1 MPFALSVKSVN
12 ASAGA
17 IVSLWDQ
24 VSVFEDSPSMRAL
37 DYPPHITF
45 AIYDAPEVSK
55 EMAIAAIENAAQGR
69 RSIEITFNRIRT
81 FDGPS
86 LILWADPEPKEVLLE
101 MHRKIHSAISP
112 EFCRTHYRPKGLDAA
127 LHARD
132 AHGFLPKR
140 GRAGVC
146 GGISRRYPRRLRRRR
161 LRRAP
166 AIAGGCR
173 GAAQCAGN
181 LAHADYGIQDAG
193 SIIKTNEQRN
203 VEQRVPKKQL

>member
-17 IVSLWDQ
+17 IMSLWDH

-37 DYPPHITF
+37 DYPPHITL

-55 EMAIAAIENAAQGR
+55 EMAIAAIGNAAQGR

-101 MHRKIHSAISP
+101 MHRKIHSTISP
-112 EFCRTHYRPKGLDAA
+112 EFCRTHYRPRNWKPHCTLAMRTVRNAGARAFAA
-127 LHARD
+127 AFH
-132 AHGFLPKR
+132 
-140 GRAGVC
+140 
-146 GGISRRYPRRLRRRR
+146 GGIHVAFDVVDCVALQPLKVVAE
-161 LRRAP
+161 AP
-166 AIAGGCR
+166 LNAPG
-173 GAAQCAGN
+173 
-181 LAHADYGIQDAG
+181 
-193 SIIKTNEQRN
+193 T
-203 VEQRVPKKQL
+203 

>member
-17 IVSLWDQ
+17 IMSLWDH

-55 EMAIAAIENAAQGR
+55 EIAIAAIENAAQGR

-112 EFCRTHYRPKGLDAA
+112 ELCRTHYRPRSWMPHCTLAMRTASCRNADALA
-127 LHARD
+127 FAAAFR
-132 AHGFLPKR
+132 
-140 GRAGVC
+140 
-146 GGISRRYPRRLRRRR
+146 GGIHVAFDVVDCVALQPLQVVAE
-161 LRRAP
+161 AP
-166 AIAGGCR
+166 LNAP
-173 GAAQCAGN
+173 
-181 LAHADYGIQDAG
+181 GI
-193 SIIKTNEQRN
+193 
-203 VEQRVPKKQL
+203 